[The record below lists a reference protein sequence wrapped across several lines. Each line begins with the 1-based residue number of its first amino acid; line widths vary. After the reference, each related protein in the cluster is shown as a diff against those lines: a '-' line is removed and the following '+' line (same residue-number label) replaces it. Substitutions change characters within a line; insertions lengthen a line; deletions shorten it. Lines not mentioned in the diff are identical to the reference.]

1 MVILFDLDGTLTDP
15 FEGITRC
22 VQYALSHFGI
32 QEPDLRRL
40 APYIGPPLKG
50 SFMQRHGLSDE
61 QAEEALRQYRVRF
74 SDVGMFENRVYEGI
88 PRALAALRE
97 AGHRLGVATSKPTV
111 FSAKILEHFGLA
123 SYFDAVVGSELD
135 GRRVEKAEVI
145 AEAMDRLGAT
155 PEETW
160 MVGDRYFDM
169 QGAHQCGVRAL
180 GVTWGYAEGDEL
192 AGETTVDTVEQ
203 LAAFFTRPFGLQ
215 PADLLLPRGDLSRWA
230 VVACDQFTSQP
241 EYWQEV
247 EKTVGEAPSALR
259 VTLPEVYLT
268 EDPAPRIAAV
278 NETMKKYL
286 TGDVFRSVPGG
297 MVYVERQTS
306 DGVRR
311 GLLGIIDLDEYEY
324 LPGSHSLI
332 RATEQTVVERIP
344 PRVTIRRD
352 APLELPHVLLLAD
365 DPDDT
370 LIGPLTA
377 RAGEFETLYDF
388 DLMMGG
394 GHITGRLPDK
404 KAMAGVQKAIDSL
417 LAGQADPLL
426 FAVGDG
432 NHSLASAKECR
443 RQDPTPRNRYAL
455 VEVVNLQDPAIRFE
469 PIYRVVFQA
478 DVDDL
483 LAALPLGEGQPVTV
497 VTAGGERQVT
507 LRPSSKLPVGTVQAF
522 LDGYIAAHPG
532 VTVDYIHGEEAL
544 RTLAARPGAVGFLF
558 QGMGKEDLFPAIR
571 ADGSLPRKTFS
582 MGHAEDK
589 RYYVEARLIK

>member
-22 VQYALSHFGI
+22 VQYALAHFGI
-32 QEPDLRRL
+32 EEPDLRRL
-40 APYIGPPLKG
+40 APYIGPPLKE
-50 SFMQRHGLSDE
+50 SFMQRHGLTVP

-74 SDVGMFENRVYEGI
+74 SDLGMFENRVYQGI
-88 PRALAALRE
+88 PQALETLRK

-111 FSAKILEHFGLA
+111 YSVKILEHFGLA
-123 SYFDAVVGSELD
+123 SYFDVIVGSELD
-135 GRRVEKAEVI
+135 GRRVDKAEVI
-145 AEAMDRLGAT
+145 AEAMARLNAV

-160 MVGDRYFDM
+160 MVGDRCYDM
-169 QGAHQCGVRAL
+169 EGARRCGVRAL
-180 GVTWGYAEGDEL
+180 GVAWGYAEGEEL
-192 AGETTVDTVEQ
+192 AEETVVETVEQ
-203 LAAFFTRPFGLQ
+203 MTEFFARPFGLQ
-215 PADLLLPRGDLSRWA
+215 PADLLLPRGDLARWA

-241 EYWQEV
+241 EYWRQV
-247 EKTVGEAPSALR
+247 EQTVGEAPSALR
-259 VTLPEVYLT
+259 VTLPEAYLT

-278 NETMKKYL
+278 NETMKEYL
-286 TGDVFRSVPGG
+286 AADLFRSVPGG
-297 MVYVERQTS
+297 MTYIERQTS

-311 GLLGIIDLDEYEY
+311 GLLGIIHLDEYDY

-352 APLELPHVLLLAD
+352 APLELPHVLLLAE
-365 DPDDT
+365 DPEDT

-377 RAGEFETLYDF
+377 RAAEFELLYDF

-394 GHITGRLPDK
+394 GHITGRLPDR
-404 KAMAGVQKAIDSL
+404 KAMAGVQRAIHSL
-417 LAGQADPLL
+417 LAGQTDPLL

-432 NHSLASAKECR
+432 NHSLAAAKECR

-469 PIYRVVFQA
+469 PIYRVVFHA
-478 DVDDL
+478 DPEDL
-483 LAALPLGEGQPVTV
+483 LAALPKGEGQPVTV
-497 VTAGGERQVT
+497 VTEKGERQVT
-507 LRPSSKLPVGTVQAF
+507 LPPTSKLPVGTVQNF

-532 VTVDYIHGEEAL
+532 VTVDYIHGEETL

-558 QGMGKEDLFPAIR
+558 EGMGKEELFPAIR

-589 RYYVEARLIK
+589 RYYLEARKIR